1 MGPTRKRDLTAAV
14 LGTAVVG
21 YLLVVLLYRWFPPI
35 TVWTGLSLLVFGV
48 AEAVW
53 GRYVR
58 AKISDGEI
66 GDGPGWLHPLS
77 VARSLVIAKASAWV
91 GALALGWWVGV
102 LVYLLPRRSWLRVA
116 GEDTAGTA
124 VAAVSALA
132 LVIAALWLHIAASRR
147 GIRPSMARASRVS
160 SARWRR
166 SSCTG
171 PSRRRAISPGE
182 NRRSTATRGA
192 TSARY
197 SRAMTDLS
205 RGARLY
211 RPEVTTRVAVL
222 RRFSPGLIARSGL
235 TEPG

>member
-14 LGTAVVG
+14 IGTAVVG
-21 YLLVVLLYRWFPPI
+21 YLLVLLLYRWFPPI
-35 TVWTGLSLLVFGV
+35 TVWTGLSLLAVGV

-132 LVIAALWLHIAASRR
+132 LVVAGLWLQH
-147 GIRPSMARASRVS
+147 
-160 SARWRR
+160 
-166 SSCTG
+166 CCK
-171 PSRRRAISPGE
+171 SPQDPTEHDEGAE
-182 NRRSTATRGA
+182 N
-192 TSARY
+192 
-197 SRAMTDLS
+197 
-205 RGARLY
+205 
-211 RPEVTTRVAVL
+211 
-222 RRFSPGLIARSGL
+222 
-235 TEPG
+235 